1 MTQNLAASVHQRL
14 LNRARAEG
22 RPFNELLQYYVLER
36 FLYRLGQS
44 SFADH
49 FVLKGAL
56 LLGVWQAPLSRP
68 TRDIDLL
75 GRLSNDVDQLV
86 AIMRQICL
94 AEVAAEDG
102 LLFHTDAVTGEEI
115 IEAGDYHGVRVH
127 MLATLGNAQTRF
139 PVDIGFGDP
148 LVPGPTKVQLPAL
161 LNMTPPELLVYS
173 RESVVAEKFHA
184 MVLLGEL
191 NSRMKDFYD
200 IWLLARQAEF
210 TGEVLAKAIAAT
222 FAHRRT
228 LLAPIPLA
236 LTGGFGERPD
246 KIVQWRAFVR
256 RHSQLPA
263 PATLTEAV
271 HEIAAFLLPVVSALI
286 QGQPYQ
292 QIWSPGG
299 PWQDRDN
306 HHPL

>member
-44 SFADH
+44 NFSDR
-49 FVLKGAL
+49 FVLKGAM

-68 TRDIDLL
+68 TRDIALL
-75 GRLSNDVDQLV
+75 GRLSNDVDYLV
-86 AIMRQICL
+86 TVMRQICQ
-94 AEVAAEDG
+94 AEIADEDG
-102 LLFHTDAVTGEEI
+102 LLFHADAATGEEI
-115 IEAGDYHGVRVH
+115 IEAADYHGVRVH
-127 MLATLGNAQTRF
+127 LLATLGNAQTRF

-148 LVPGPTKVQLPAL
+148 LVPEPVRAQLPTL
-161 LNMTPPELLVYS
+161 LNMSPPELLVYS

-184 MVLLGEL
+184 MVFLGEL

-210 TGEVLAKAIAAT
+210 EGAMLAQAISAT

-228 LLAPIPLA
+228 PLTATPIA
-236 LTGGFGERPD
+236 LTASFAEQPD
-246 KIVQWRAFVR
+246 KIAQWSAFMR
-256 RHSQLPA
+256 RHPQLPA
-263 PATLTEAV
+263 PATLTAVV
-271 HEIAAFLLPVVSALI
+271 HEIAAFLLPVLSGLL
-286 QGQPYQ
+286 QNHPNQ
-292 QIWSPGG
+292 QIWLPGG
-299 PWQDRDN
+299 PWQDRDIAQ
-306 HHPL
+306 